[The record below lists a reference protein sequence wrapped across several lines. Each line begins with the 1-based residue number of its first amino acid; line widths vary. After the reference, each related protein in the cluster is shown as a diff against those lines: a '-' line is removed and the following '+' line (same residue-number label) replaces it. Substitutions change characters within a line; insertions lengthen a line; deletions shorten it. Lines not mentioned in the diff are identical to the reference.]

1 MEKLKGKVA
10 IITGGASGIGKASVK
25 VFAEEGARVV
35 LADQLDE
42 RGTSLAEKLGPDVSY
57 IHADVS
63 QESDVKA
70 VIDHA
75 LKKFGRLDCMFN
87 NAGIGGVTGM
97 IEEIPVEG
105 FDITI
110 RVLLRS
116 VFLGIK
122 YTAPVMKKQGSGS
135 IISTA
140 SVAGLRTGF
149 AGHIYSAAKAA
160 IRHMTRTVAME
171 LGENN
176 IRVNCI
182 CPGAI
187 LTEIFE
193 RALCVPP
200 EKAESLIEILKV
212 VFKEIQPISRVGMPE
227 DIAKTALWLASDD
240 SSFVNG
246 HALVVDGGVIGG
258 RKWSEV
264 ESQMVDLYT
273 ALDLGTRE
281 QVVNRVNEELSKQY
295 A

>member
-10 IITGGASGIGKASVK
+10 IITGGASGIGKASVEL
-25 VFAEEGARVV
+25 FAKEGARVV
-35 LADQLDE
+35 LADQLDD
-42 RGTSLAEKLGPDVSY
+42 RGTSLAEELGPDVSF
-57 IHADVS
+57 IHAEVS

-70 VIDHA
+70 VVEHA
-75 LKKFGRLDCMFN
+75 LEKFGRIDCIFN
-87 NAGIGGVTGM
+87 NAGLGGVTGM

-105 FDITI
+105 FDITM
-110 RVLLRS
+110 RVLFRS
-116 VFLGIK
+116 VFLGMK

-140 SVAGLRTGF
+140 SVAGLRTGY

-160 IRHMTRTVAME
+160 IIHLTHTVAME

-182 CPGAI
+182 CPGGI

-200 EKAESLIEILKV
+200 GKAENLIELLKV
-212 VFKEIQPISRVGMPE
+212 VFKDFQPINRVGMPE

-264 ESQMVDLYT
+264 ESQMEGLLT
-273 ALDLGTRE
+273 ALELGTRE
-281 QVVNRVNEELSKQY
+281 QVTNRVNEELSKQY